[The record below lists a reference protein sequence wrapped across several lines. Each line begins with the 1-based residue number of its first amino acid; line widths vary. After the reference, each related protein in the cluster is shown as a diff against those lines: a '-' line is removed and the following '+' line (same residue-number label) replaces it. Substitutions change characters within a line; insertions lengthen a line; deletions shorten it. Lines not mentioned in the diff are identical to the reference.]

1 MKKILGAILGL
12 ASFAAFASNA
22 DNSVYVDAN
31 IGMNTSYSSSSSSGG
46 GTVGQSGG
54 YFLGGNFGVNV
65 NRYLGLEVGY
75 TNAWVNYGGNAAP
88 NSTPPTQQY
97 GTIQYGLTDFAVRGT
112 IPLGE
117 VFDLYGRL
125 GVAGYDNTPN
135 GTAISVNNL
144 GVLYGM
150 GAEWNLSKQWALT
163 AEYWG
168 ATGSTAFS
176 SGNIQGGV
184 KFGF

>member
-22 DNSVYVDAN
+22 DNAVYIDAN
-31 IGMNTSYSSSSSSGG
+31 IGMNTSYSSGTGASN
-46 GTVGQSGG
+46 GTVNQSGG

-75 TNAWVNYGGNAAP
+75 TNAWVNYGGG
-88 NSTPPTQQY
+88 SGQY

-117 VFDLYGRL
+117 VFDLYGRI
-125 GVAGYDNTPN
+125 GIAGYDNSPN
-135 GTAISVNNL
+135 GAAMSVNNL
-144 GVLYGM
+144 GALYGM
-150 GAEWNLSKQWALT
+150 GAEWNLSKQWALSL
-163 AEYWG
+163 EYWG
-168 ATGSTAFS
+168 ATGSQAFQ

>member
-12 ASFAAFASNA
+12 ASFAAFAGNA
-22 DNSVYVDAN
+22 DNSVYLTGN
-31 IGMNTSYSSSSSSGG
+31 IGMNTSYSSSTGASN

-54 YFLGGNFGVNV
+54 YFLGANFGVNV

-75 TNAWVNYGGNAAP
+75 TNAWINYGGA
-88 NSTPPTQQY
+88 TPAGSSVPF
-97 GTIQYGLTDFAVRGT
+97 GVAQYGLTDFAVRGT

-117 VFDLYGRL
+117 TFDLYGRI
-125 GVAGYDNTPN
+125 GIAGYDNNPS
-135 GTAISVNNL
+135 GTAISVQNL
-144 GVLYGM
+144 GALYGM
-150 GAEWNLSKQWALT
+150 GAEWNLSKQWALSL
-163 AEYWG
+163 EYWG

-176 SGNIQGGV
+176 SGNVQGGV